1 MGGDAI
7 ACRFLRVGGTMRCSL
22 RQDPMTMRY
31 REVLCAGL
39 PGRCEVP
46 ELRERE
52 LRRRAAAERANEM
65 PASIW
70 CRLARRAGW

>member
-1 MGGDAI
+1 MAGDQI
-7 ACRFLRVGGTMRCSL
+7 ACRFLRAGATMRCSL
-22 RQDPMTMRY
+22 RQDPVTMRY

-52 LRRRAAAERANEM
+52 LRRAE
-65 PASIW
+65 
-70 CRLARRAGW
+70 LARRASERPVSLLVKLARRGLC